1 MSETPLQ
8 WIQSW
13 VASRRP
19 GEAIT
24 LQPDT
29 DLYQSGLLDSLGI
42 IELIEA
48 LEDRY
53 GFMFTEDEMR
63 IGLTNVAG
71 FENIVSAH
79 T

>member
-1 MSETPLQ
+1 MSETLLQ
-8 WIQSW
+8 WVQSW
-13 VASRRP
+13 IARRRP
-19 GEAIT
+19 GEAVT

-53 GFMFTEDEMR
+53 DFMFTEEEMR
-63 IGLTNVAG
+63 TGLTNVAG
-71 FENIVSAH
+71 FESIVAAH